1 MYRIRLELPKR
12 HGLRYRFRDLLH
24 DALINAWT
32 AAGAKAEE
40 VIGADAR
47 PWTFASLG
55 HHRKQDNIVHSLVV
69 ATPCERLAESLGR
82 LRPDKVLKV
91 RPSTGEEIDFAEAA
105 VRPEPDPIAPG
116 QQRLPAL
123 MLSPLTVRDPR
134 TRRWHK
140 DFAQGDIPAAI
151 NHRLSRLAGRKI
163 DLRVTPDRLYLRANP
178 RHSVLVPQK
187 GFGKGKISFVIG
199 LSAPLLLEGTEE
211 DLRFAWYAGIGEKNR
226 NGFGCLGLL
235 EEGVG
240 R

>member
-1 MYRIRLELPKR
+1 MYRIRLEMPKR
-12 HGLRYRFRDLLH
+12 QGLGYRFLDLLH

-32 AAGAKAEE
+32 AAGAKADE
-40 VIGADAR
+40 VIGADAQ
-47 PWTFASLG
+47 PWTFAPLG
-55 HHRKQDNIVHSLVV
+55 YHRKQGNLVHSLVV
-69 ATPCERLAESLGR
+69 ATPSERLAER
-82 LRPDKVLKV
+82 LRRLSPDTVMKL
-91 RPSTGEEIDFAEAA
+91 RPSTGEGIDFAEAA
-105 VRPEPDPIAPG
+105 IKPEPDPIAPG
-116 QQRLPAL
+116 QQRLPVL
-123 MLSPLTVRDPR
+123 MLSPLAVRDQQ

-140 DFAQGDIPAAI
+140 NLSEGEIPAAI

-163 DLRVTPDRLYLRANP
+163 DLRITPDRLYLRANP

-187 GFGKGKISFVIG
+187 GFGKGRISFVIG
-199 LSAPLLLEGTEE
+199 LSAPLLLEGSEE